1 MSCNHR
7 SSGLLRII
15 LLIIFIVIFWRQIL
29 LGIAVYLFVT
39 LLTMMIQWTMIHPW
53 LALSITLSLIG
64 VFCLLPIKKMRQALK
79 TYWQIFKT
87 KLGY

>member
-15 LLIIFIVIFWRQIL
+15 LLIVFIVIFWRQIL

-53 LALSITLSLIG
+53 FALLILLSLIG
-64 VFCLLPIKKMRQALK
+64 VWCILPVKVIRRELN
-79 TYWQIFKT
+79 TYWQSFKT